1 MWSKEEGEQHTERG
15 STEEK
20 HEEGGT
26 SRKRLG
32 WDCWLFHDNAIAR

>member
-20 HEEGGT
+20 HEEGGHFEEAIGT
-26 SRKRLG
+26 GLLVVSR
-32 WDCWLFHDNAIAR
+32 